1 MIGLNNSEART
12 VVYEAHHFVYRFCE
26 QHYGQAL
33 SAWLHDKPKNGRIT
47 FFRKRG
53 KKEPW
58 LVAPE
63 APLCDNYSLF
73 RVRIA
78 RPGEAARYRE
88 APLQSATGLR
98 VFYLV
103 DFDEAEDAL

>member
-1 MIGLNNSEART
+1 
-12 VVYEAHHFVYRFCE
+12 
-26 QHYGQAL
+26 
-33 SAWLHDKPKNGRIT
+33 
-47 FFRKRG
+47 
-53 KKEPW
+53 
-58 LVAPE
+58 
-63 APLCDNYSLF
+63 
-73 RVRIA
+73 VRIA